1 MSGGGASARAV
12 LVVAR
17 RDPLEAMRVAA
28 GITVFGHR
36 TELVFAHGPLE
47 VVPAMQEL
55 VELLDLA
62 EISPRTLH
70 DDDEVPGISDDEFH
84 ELVASVDFVINV

>member
-1 MSGGGASARAV
+1 MNATAVRSV

-36 TELVFAHGPLE
+36 AELVFAHGPLE
-47 VVPAMQEL
+47 VVPAMEDL
-55 VELLDLA
+55 AELLDLA
-62 EISPRTLH
+62 DISPRSLH
-70 DDDEVPGISDDEFH
+70 DDEEVPGISDDDFH
-84 ELVASVDFVINV
+84 ALVGSVDFVINV

>member
-1 MSGGGASARAV
+1 MDHCPKSV

-36 TELVFAHGPLE
+36 AELVFAHGPLE
-47 VVPAMQEL
+47 VVPAMEEL
-55 VELLDLA
+55 AELLDLA
-62 EISPRTLH
+62 DVSPRSLH
-70 DDDEVPGISDDEFH
+70 DDDEVPGISDDAFH
-84 ELVASVDFVINV
+84 ALVESADFVINV

>member
-1 MSGGGASARAV
+1 MTAAAARSV

-36 TELVFAHGPLE
+36 AELVFAHGPLE
-47 VVPAMQEL
+47 VVPAMEEL
-55 VELLDLA
+55 AELLDLA
-62 EISPRTLH
+62 EISPRSLH
-70 DDDEVPGISDDEFH
+70 DDDEVPGISDGDFH
-84 ELVASVDFVINV
+84 ALVESVDFVINV

>member
-1 MSGGGASARAV
+1 MSAAASKSV

-36 TELVFAHGPLE
+36 AELVFAHGPLE
-47 VVPAMQEL
+47 VVPAVEEIA
-55 VELLDLA
+55 ELLDLA
-62 EISPRTLH
+62 EISPRSLH
-70 DDDEVPGISDDEFH
+70 DDDEVPGISDDDFH
-84 ELVASVDFVINV
+84 ALVESVDFVINV

>member
-1 MSGGGASARAV
+1 MSAVAVRSV

-36 TELVFAHGPLE
+36 AELVFAHGPLE
-47 VVPAMQEL
+47 VVPAMEEL
-55 VELLDLA
+55 AELLDLA
-62 EISPRTLH
+62 GISPRSLH
-70 DDDEVPGISDDEFH
+70 DDAEVPGISDDDFH
-84 ELVASVDFVINV
+84 ALLGSVDFVINV

>member
-1 MSGGGASARAV
+1 MTGTGTRSV

-36 TELVFAHGPLE
+36 AELVFAHGPLD
-47 VVPAMQEL
+47 VVPEMEEL
-55 VELLDLA
+55 AELLDLA
-62 EISPRTLH
+62 DVSPQSLH
-70 DDDEVPGISDDEFH
+70 DDDEVPGISDDDFH
-84 ELVASVDFVINV
+84 HLVASVDFVINV